1 MSPFSF
7 MAYLERINQAG
18 TNIFPDIP
26 LYFFASS
33 KTCYTYIIRLQ
44 AYNSIDILYKNI
56 RL

>member
-7 MAYLERINQAG
+7 MAYLEHINQAG

-26 LYFFASS
+26 LFFASS

-44 AYNSIDILYKNI
+44 AYNSIDILYKKI

>member
-1 MSPFSF
+1 
-7 MAYLERINQAG
+7 MAYLECINQAG

-26 LYFFASS
+26 LFFFIASS